1 MTLLNKGKSQPN
13 PKAYADILKAIKK
26 YPKIV
31 VFRHVIPDFDALG
44 TQLGVATWIKE
55 NFPSKQ
61 IKVVGEDHPSFTPR
75 LYPKMQKVSDK
86 FFDKKTLCLIV
97 DTANMERIDDP
108 RYNRG
113 GMMIKVDHHPNV
125 NPFGDICLVDTTTC
139 AASELW
145 MKMILSYGPKYRL
158 SKKTATYFYS
168 GIAGDSGRFMY
179 KSTTPQTFAIAKV
192 LLETG
197 INAHDDVYLKMYEK
211 TLEDLKI
218 TAYLLNHY
226 HVSPKGVAYYVLSH
240 QEQTELDMLAKQ
252 GKDNVNLFSN
262 IKDIHIWCS
271 ISEDIKDH
279 VWRVSIRSKKVSI
292 NQIAQKY
299 QGGGHAQASGCK
311 LTSLDEL
318 PKLIADLDKLLK

>member
-1 MTLLNKGKSQPN
+1 MPLLKNKANPN
-13 PKAYADILKAIKK
+13 QKIYSEILEAIKK

-44 TQLGVATWIKE
+44 TQWGVATWIKE

-61 IKVVGEDHPSFTPR
+61 VKVVGEDHPTFTPR

-86 FFDKKTLCLIV
+86 FFDKKTLSIVV

-108 RYNRG
+108 RFSKAA
-113 GMMIKVDHHPNV
+113 MVIKIDHHPNV
-125 NPFGDICLVDTTTC
+125 NPYGDICLVEPETC

-145 MKMILSYGPKYRL
+145 MKIIGTFGKKFKL
-158 SKKTATYFYS
+158 SKKTATFLYS

-179 KSTTPQTFAIAKV
+179 KSTSALTFEIAKQ

-211 TLEDLKI
+211 TLEDLKV

-226 HVSPKGVAYYVLSH
+226 HVSEKGVAYYVLTH
-240 QEQTELDMLAKQ
+240 REQSDLGMLANQ
-252 GKDNVNLFSN
+252 GKENINLFSN
-262 IKDIHIWCS
+262 IKDVHVWCS
-271 ISEDIKDH
+271 ISEDVEDK
-279 VWRVSIRSKKVSI
+279 VWRVSIRSKKVPI
-292 NQIAQKY
+292 HEIAQKY
-299 QGGGHAQASGCK
+299 NGGGHPQASGCK
-311 LTSLDEL
+311 LSNIDRL
-318 PKLIADLDKLLK
+318 PELIADLDKLLK

>member
-1 MTLLNKGKSQPN
+1 MTLLKNKTNSNQKVYL
-13 PKAYADILKAIKK
+13 AILAAIKK

-44 TQLGVATWIKE
+44 TQWGVATWIKE

-61 IKVVGEDHPSFTPR
+61 VKVVGEDHPTFTPR

-86 FFDKKTLCLIV
+86 FFDKKTLSIVV
-97 DTANMERIDDP
+97 DTANMERIDDA
-108 RYNRG
+108 RFSKAA
-113 GMMIKVDHHPNV
+113 MVIKIDHHPNV
-125 NPFGDICLVDTTTC
+125 NPYGDICLVETETC

-145 MKMILSYGPKYRL
+145 MKMIGVFGTNFKL
-158 SKKTATYFYS
+158 SKKTATFLYS

-179 KSTTPQTFAIAKV
+179 KSTSPQTFEIAKR

-211 TLEDLKI
+211 TLEDLKV

-226 HVSPKGVAYYVLSH
+226 HISKKGVAYYVLTH
-240 QEQTELDMLAKQ
+240 QEQSDLGMLANQ

-262 IKDIHIWCS
+262 IKDVHIWCS
-271 ISEDIKDH
+271 ISEDVEDK
-279 VWRVSIRSKKVSI
+279 VWRVSIRSKKVTI
-292 NQIAQKY
+292 NEIAQKY
-299 QGGGHAQASGCK
+299 NGGGHAQASGCK
-311 LTSLDEL
+311 LSSIDLL
-318 PKLIADLDKLLK
+318 PELIADLDKLLK